1 MLMPFIHLQPSS
13 RLGMHSQHTIIAHD
27 NMSLEEMHELLSTS
41 PHNLKLTLHA
51 QESLAL
57 SAWDLKLSAW
67 NEACAKSSSEDE
79 ELLRKWNEQAWK
91 DYAFLQET
99 STEFVR
105 RRCTRQNEMQYRLNE
120 NFTMQHPRDVYEYIK
135 RRVQLHIVCD
145 TLKNECIETLFF
157 GTHAYQLLL
166 VCDNMDDTVFD
177 IDVSRH
183 IIAFVNPSLP
193 GMFDSMHR
201 NATKAREYV
210 EKFRE
215 NIYFGADVHV
225 RESVDGEK
233 IFFATF
239 LSKPFSSINTTTTCP
254 WTRNFVHINL
264 PQAREDMLAWKHDME
279 KKAADDHI
287 HAKLK
292 EDFMLSDCAEPCD
305 EHCAEPC
312 DGQMS
317 EKMEESGIP
326 ECKREE
332 TAVCQLCFDSD
343 GFVFPWPCKVCKAP
357 PQVCYSCA
365 WKWVANTSNVQP
377 IDLRF

>member
-1 MLMPFIHLQPSS
+1 
-13 RLGMHSQHTIIAHD
+13 MHPQHTIIAHD

-57 SAWDLKLSAW
+57 SAWDLKLGAW
-67 NEACAKSSSEDE
+67 NEACVKSSSEDE
-79 ELLRKWNEQAWK
+79 ELLRKWNEQAWE

-145 TLKNECIETLFF
+145 TLQNACIETLFF

-166 VCDNMDDTVFD
+166 VSDNIEDTVFN

-210 EKFRE
+210 ENFRE

-254 WTRNFVHINL
+254 WTKNIVHINL
-264 PQAREDMLAWKHDME
+264 PQMRDDMLEWKHNME
-279 KKAADDHI
+279 KKGGDDQTKDSI
-287 HAKLK
+287 NALVNAKLK
-292 EDFMLSDCAEPCD
+292 QETQQEDDTTGKSVNDFMLCDYAGPCD
-305 EHCAEPC
+305 QKVSKMQESKMQE
-312 DGQMS
+312 S
-317 EKMEESGIP
+317 KMEE
-326 ECKREE
+326 
-332 TAVCQLCFDSD
+332 AALCQMCFDSN
-343 GFVFPWPCKVCKAP
+343 GFMFSWPCKVCKAP

-365 WKWVANTSNVQP
+365 WGLVANTSNVQP